1 MQGSQRTV
9 GRIIAAWGLMTVACG
24 FASAADNG
32 VTLTSPGQGTTYPLA
47 YKFTPGTFAHYEV
60 TQKSVI
66 LSRYEQGQE
75 KMNNE
80 STTTK
85 HFRVVTADAAG
96 VAQLEPIIDRV
107 KMAVTF
113 NDVNKVEYDSADPGP
128 APRGFEAVAATIG
141 KSTARIHLT
150 PNGELTKVTALPDA
164 PASLTA
170 LAAKADPSMNFLI
183 PLPREAVGIG
193 AVWKDRY
200 QVPVVVGEGLSQP
213 VTLQREFALTKVTG
227 AVATITFQTKIIT
240 PMDNPQ
246 VQAQLLQRTPAGT
259 IEFDLDR
266 GLIVA
271 QTTKASG
278 EVVQAFGANT
288 KMQASLET
296 TERLIPQT
304 AGVQPAALKQ

>member
-1 MQGSQRTV
+1 VQGSQRTA
-9 GRIIAAWGLMTVACG
+9 GRIIAAWGLMAVACG
-24 FASAADNG
+24 FASAAENA
-32 VTLTSPGQGTTYPLA
+32 VTITSPGQGTTYPLA
-47 YKFTPGTFAHYEV
+47 YKFTPGQFAHYEV
-60 TQKSVI
+60 LQKSVI
-66 LSRYEQGQE
+66 VSRYAQGQE

-107 KMAVTF
+107 RMSVTF
-113 NDVNKVEYDSADPGP
+113 DDVNKVEYDSAQPGP
-128 APRGFEAVAATIG
+128 PPRGFEAVAATIG
-141 KSTARIHLT
+141 KSMARLHLT
-150 PNGELTKVTALPDA
+150 PNGQLSKVTALPDA
-164 PASLTA
+164 PASFTA
-170 LAAKADPSMNFLI
+170 LAAQADPTLNFLV
-183 PLPREAVGIG
+183 PLPREAVGVG

-200 QVPVVVGEGLSQP
+200 QVPVSVGPGLSQP
-213 VTLQREFALTKVTG
+213 VTLQRQFELAKVTG
-227 AVATITFQTKIIT
+227 NVATITFQTIIIT
-240 PMDNPQ
+240 PMDNPA
-246 VQAQLLQRTPAGT
+246 VQAQLLQRTPTGT

-278 EVVQAFGANT
+278 QVVQAFGANT
-288 KMQASLET
+288 FMQASLET